1 LADGRRAI
9 DKGNGQWIEGWGKG
23 DPAMVAAAFAEDG
36 VWLATARPS
45 KVGHKSLNG

>member
-1 LADGRRAI
+1 MADARLIKETGSGLKA
-9 DKGNGQWIEGWGKG
+9 GEKG